1 MKEAYGEPSTSNT
14 NYTGDCFSKWGSI
27 AALGM
32 SADDIA
38 NLRTDDEL
46 PVIIESL
53 AGNEDKMEESQVS
66 VPFLMNLS
74 IGTQNY

>member
-1 MKEAYGEPSTSNT
+1 
-14 NYTGDCFSKWGSI
+14 
-27 AALGM
+27 M

-66 VPFLMNLS
+66 VTFLINLS
-74 IGTQNY
+74 ISTHKH